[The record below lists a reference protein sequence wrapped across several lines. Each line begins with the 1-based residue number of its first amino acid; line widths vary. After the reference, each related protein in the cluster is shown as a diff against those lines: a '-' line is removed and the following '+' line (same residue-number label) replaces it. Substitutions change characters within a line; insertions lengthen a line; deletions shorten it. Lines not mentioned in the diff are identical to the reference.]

1 MASPAKTEAGL
12 ILLGGVAKMAKAK
25 TIVQVY
31 LVCSECRTRNYYKK
45 KNRQFKK
52 KLELRKYC
60 PVCNK
65 HTLHVEGK

>member
-1 MASPAKTEAGL
+1 
-12 ILLGGVAKMAKAK
+12 MAKAK

-45 KNRQFKK
+45 KNRQFRK